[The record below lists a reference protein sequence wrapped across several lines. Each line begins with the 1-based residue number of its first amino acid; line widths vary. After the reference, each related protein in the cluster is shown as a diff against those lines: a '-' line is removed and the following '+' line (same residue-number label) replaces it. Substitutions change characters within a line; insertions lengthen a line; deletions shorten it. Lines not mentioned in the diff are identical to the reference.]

1 MTAAGGRRVVA
12 GVPSDDYPPERA
24 GPLRVFF
31 HGSDGPLPA
40 LLLLLTT
47 VTGLVD
53 SVSYFV
59 LGKVFVANMAG
70 NLIFVGFG
78 LSAVGPAVAPSA
90 IAIGAFLVGCVT
102 GGRAVQSLAHHRGRL
117 LCGSA
122 TVVAAL
128 VVVAVALLWGVEE
141 NSVPS
146 ARRWGAIVAL
156 ACGMG
161 FQAALTRQ
169 VNLKDMR
176 TIVATLTFTAVAADS
191 KLAGGRGRG
200 VGSGVASVLTVVF
213 GAFCGGLLLRVGDV
227 RAPLLLAIALLL
239 IAAAGVAVLSKNE
252 ADWQRPH
259 K

>member
-1 MTAAGGRRVVA
+1 MA
-12 GVPSDDYPPERA
+12 GVHSDDYPPERA

-78 LSAVGPAVAPSA
+78 LSAVGPAVASSA
-90 IAIGAFLVGCVT
+90 IAI
-102 GGRAVQSLAHHRGRL
+102 
-117 LCGSA
+117 
-122 TVVAAL
+122 
-128 VVVAVALLWGVEE
+128 
-141 NSVPS
+141 
-146 ARRWGAIVAL
+146 
-156 ACGMG
+156 
-161 FQAALTRQ
+161 
-169 VNLKDMR
+169 
-176 TIVATLTFTAVAADS
+176 
-191 KLAGGRGRG
+191 
-200 VGSGVASVLTVVF
+200 GSGVASVLTVVF

>member
-1 MTAAGGRRVVA
+1 MR
-12 GVPSDDYPPERA
+12 D
-24 GPLRVFF
+24 FF

-53 SVSYFV
+53 SVSYLV

-78 LSAVGPAVAPSA
+78 LSAVGPAVASSV
-90 IAIGAFLVGCVT
+90 IAIGAFLVGCVA
-102 GGRAVQSLAHHRGRL
+102 GGRAVQSLAHHRGWL

-122 TVVAAL
+122 TVVAVL
-128 VVVAVALLWGVEE
+128 VVVAVALLWGVGEG
-141 NSVPS
+141 SVSS
-146 ARRWGAIVAL
+146 ARRWAAIVVL

-169 VNLKDMR
+169 AHLEDMR
-176 TIVATLTFTAVAADS
+176 TVVATLTFTAVAADT
-191 KLAGGRGRG
+191 KLAGGTGQG
-200 VGSGVASVLTVVF
+200 AGSGLASVLTVVF

-227 RAPLLLAIALLL
+227 RAPLLLALALLL
-239 IAAAGVAVLSKNE
+239 AAAAGAAVLSRKE
-252 ADWQRPH
+252 ADWQRPR

>member
-1 MTAAGGRRVVA
+1 MAEVHNDDHPPGRADRVQA
-12 GVPSDDYPPERA
+12 FFR
-24 GPLRVFF
+24 GP
-31 HGSDGPLPA
+31 DGPLPA

-53 SVSYFV
+53 SVSYLA
-59 LGKVFVANMAG
+59 LGKIFVANMAG
-70 NLIFVGFG
+70 NLVFIGFG
-78 LSAVGPAVAPSA
+78 LSAVGPAAASSS

-102 GGRAVQSLAHHRGRL
+102 GGRAVQSLAYHRGWL

-128 VVVAVALLWGVEE
+128 VVVAVTLLWGVEE
-141 NSVPS
+141 GSVPS
-146 ARRWGAIVAL
+146 ARRLPAIVAL

-169 VNLKDMR
+169 VNLKDMK
-176 TIVATLTFTAVAADS
+176 TIVATLTFTAIATDS

-200 VGSGVASVLTVVF
+200 VGSGVASVLTMVF
-213 GAFCGGLLLRVGDV
+213 GAFCGGLLLRAGDV

-239 IAAAGVAVLSKNE
+239 IAAAGVAILSRKE
-252 ADWQRPH
+252 ANWQRPH

>member
-1 MTAAGGRRVVA
+1 MAAVH
-12 GVPSDDYPPERA
+12 SDDGPPERA
-24 GPLRVFF
+24 DPLRTLLG
-31 HGSDGPLPA
+31 GSDGPLPA

-53 SVSYFV
+53 SVSYLV

-78 LSAVGPAVAPSA
+78 LSAVGTAVTPSA
-90 IAIGAFLVGCVT
+90 VAIGAFLVGCVA
-102 GGRAVQSLAHHRGRL
+102 GGRAVQSLAHHRGWL

-122 TVVAAL
+122 TVVVVL
-128 VVVAVALLWGVEE
+128 VVIAVALLWGVDEGGT
-141 NSVPS
+141 VPS
-146 ARRWGAIVAL
+146 ARRWAAIAAL

-200 VGSGVASVLTVVF
+200 VTSGVVSVLTVVF

-239 IAAAGVAVLSKNE
+239 IAAAMVAVLSRKE
-252 ADWQRPH
+252 AEWQRPH
-259 K
+259 A

>member
-1 MTAAGGRRVVA
+1 MA
-12 GVPSDDYPPERA
+12 GVLSDDYPPERA
-24 GPLRVFF
+24 GRPMRDFF
-31 HGSDGPLPA
+31 CGSDGPLPA

-53 SVSYFV
+53 SVSYLV

-78 LSAVGPAVAPSA
+78 LSAVGPAVASSA

-102 GGRAVQSLAHHRGRL
+102 GGRAAQSLTHHRGWL

-122 TVVAAL
+122 TVVAVL
-128 VVVAVALLWGVEE
+128 VLVAVALLWGVEE
-141 NSVPS
+141 ESVPS
-146 ARRWGAIVAL
+146 ARRWAAIVVL

-169 VNLKDMR
+169 VRLTDMR
-176 TIVATLTFTAVAADS
+176 TIVATLTFTAVAADT
-191 KLAGGRGRG
+191 KLAGGTGRG
-200 VGSGVASVLTVVF
+200 AGSGLASVLTVVF

-239 IAAAGVAVLSKNE
+239 IAAARVAVLSREE
-252 ADWQRPH
+252 ADWQRTG
-259 K
+259 